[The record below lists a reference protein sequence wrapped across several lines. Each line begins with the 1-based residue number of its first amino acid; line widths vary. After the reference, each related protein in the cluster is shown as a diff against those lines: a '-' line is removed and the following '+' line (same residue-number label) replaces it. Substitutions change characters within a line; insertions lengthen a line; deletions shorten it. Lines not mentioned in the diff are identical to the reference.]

1 MEQPYV
7 VVVGGVNIDICGK
20 AFEPLI
26 PCDSNPGSVRMS
38 MGGVGRNIAH
48 NLSLLG
54 QKVYLLTALGEDDYA
69 DDIRANCALNGIDL
83 TYACTVPE
91 GRTSTYVYL
100 AGPDGDMALAVCD
113 NEIARFVTPGYLED
127 CLPVLN
133 GAAAVV
139 IDTNLSEDAVVW
151 LGRNVTAPLF
161 ADAVSVA
168 KAKKLRPILDRL
180 HTVKPN
186 RMEAEALCGIRARDE
201 AGVRAAADALLTAG
215 TGRVFISLGADGI
228 YCAEGDARLLVP
240 CPPAEPV
247 NDTGGGD
254 ALTAGLVRAFTA
266 GLGLRD
272 SAALALACAAINVEG
287 ADTINPRLSLPAA
300 MQRAGL

>member
-186 RMEAEALCGIRARDE
+186 RLEAEALCGIRVRDE
-201 AGVRAAADALLTAG
+201 AGVRAAADALLTSIPQEKE
-215 TGRVFISLGADGI
+215 TG
-228 YCAEGDARLLVP
+228 
-240 CPPAEPV
+240 PV
-247 NDTGGGD
+247 
-254 ALTAGLVRAFTA
+254 RK
-266 GLGLRD
+266 
-272 SAALALACAAINVEG
+272 
-287 ADTINPRLSLPAA
+287 
-300 MQRAGL
+300 

>member
-1 MEQPYV
+1 MEQAYV
-7 VVVGGVNIDICGK
+7 VVVGGVNVDICGK
-20 AFEPLI
+20 AYEPLI

-69 DDIRANCALNGIDL
+69 EDIRDNCELNGIDL
-83 TYACTVPE
+83 RYACTVPE

-139 IDTNLSEDAVVW
+139 IDTNLSEDAIAW

-186 RMEAEALCGIRARDE
+186 RLEAEAIC
-201 AGVRAAADALLTAG
+201 GVRVRNEADAKAAAEALLTSG
-215 TGRVFISLGADGI
+215 TRRVFLSLGADGL
-228 YCAEGDARLLVP
+228 YCAEGGDRLLVP
-240 CPPAEPV
+240 CPQAEPV

-272 SAALALACAAINVEG
+272 SASLALACAAINIEG
-287 ADTINPRLSLPAA
+287 ADTINLRLSLPAA